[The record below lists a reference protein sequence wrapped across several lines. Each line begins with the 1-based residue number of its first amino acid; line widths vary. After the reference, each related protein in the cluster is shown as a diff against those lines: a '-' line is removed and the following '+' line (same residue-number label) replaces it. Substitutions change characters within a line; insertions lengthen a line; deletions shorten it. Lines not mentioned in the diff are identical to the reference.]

1 MNPGV
6 LTMLLAIGWAAAT
19 GSFTVA
25 NLLLGALIGGV
36 CLFLIRGR
44 IGGTRFWRRA
54 LRVMSLAWLFVVE
67 LITSAVRVGLLVL
80 RPRLDLRPALI
91 AFPLTVTRDVEITL
105 LANLVTLTPGTLS
118 VDVSADRKFLLIH
131 AIDVTDR
138 EALIRSIREGLEK
151 KVMEACR

>member
-1 MNPGV
+1 MNPGL
-6 LTMLLAIGWAAAT
+6 LTLLLAIGWAAAT
-19 GSFTVA
+19 GDFTVA
-25 NLLLGALIGGV
+25 NLLFGALIGGF
-36 CLFLIRGR
+36 CLFLIRGQ
-44 IGGTRFWRRA
+44 IGGRRFWDRTM
-54 LRVMSLAWLFVVE
+54 RVLSLAWLFLVE

-80 RPRLDLRPALI
+80 RPQLKLRPAFI
-91 AFPLTVTRDVEITL
+91 AFPLTVTHDVEITL

-138 EALIRSIREGLEK
+138 EELVRSIREGLEK

>member
-1 MNPGV
+1 
-6 LTMLLAIGWAAAT
+6 LAVGWAAAT
-19 GSFTVA
+19 GSFTLPNV
-25 NLLLGALIGGV
+25 LFGALIGGFG
-36 CLFLIRGR
+36 LFLIRGQ
-44 IGGTRFWRRA
+44 IGGTRFWHRSLRVASLALLFLHELVLSA
-54 LRVMSLAWLFVVE
+54 LRV
-67 LITSAVRVGLLVL
+67 GLMVL
-80 RPRLDLRPALI
+80 RPKLEVRPAFI

-138 EALIRSIREGLEK
+138 EEVIRSIRDGLEK